1 MNRRWLLAAAL
12 TTALAGCASDPTRT
26 ALGTPRAQVLQQVG
40 TPTATYPLPDGG
52 ERLQYSRAPMGFEVS
67 NIDVDASGKV
77 VSVRQELFEGLFGST
92 IKPGVWR
99 EADILRTYG
108 RPYEITRVTSFDGNV
123 WSWRYKHINQR
134 RLLYIYVSPDGV
146 VDHYNVGDEFFRD
159 QIGVGR

>member
-1 MNRRWLLAAAL
+1 MNRRWLLALAMV
-12 TTALAGCASDPTRT
+12 TALAGCASDPTRT
-26 ALGTPRAQVLQQVG
+26 MLGTPRAQVLQRVG

-67 NIDVDASGKV
+67 NIDVDASGQV
-77 VSVRQELFEGLFGST
+77 VSVRQELFEGLFGGT
-92 IKPGVWR
+92 IKPDVWR
-99 EADILRTYG
+99 EADVLRTYG

-146 VDHYNVGDEFFRD
+146 VDHYNTGDELMREF
-159 QIGVGR
+159 IGR

>member
-1 MNRRWLLAAAL
+1 MSRRWLLAAAL

-26 ALGTPRAQVLQQVG
+26 SLGTPRAQVLQQVG
-40 TPTATYPLPDGG
+40 APTATYPLPDGG

-67 NIDVDASGKV
+67 NIDVDASGQV
-77 VSVRQELFEGLFGST
+77 FSVRQELFEGLFGST

-99 EADILRTYG
+99 EADVLRTYG

-134 RLLYIYVSPDGV
+134 RFLYIYVSPDGV
-146 VDHYNVGDEFFRD
+146 VDHYNTGDELMREL
-159 QIGVGR
+159 IGR